1 MTTAA
6 NSTPPDNQGV
16 LSGLKVLDFGRYIA
30 GPYCATLLAE
40 FGADV
45 IRIEKR
51 GGSEDRFTAPVSEDG
66 MGALFMQMARNKRS
80 VTMDPMHDQA
90 RPVIEEMVRQAD
102 IVVANLP
109 ARTMKRMGL
118 DYDSL
123 ASINPRIILTTSN
136 SFGTQGEWSERV
148 GFDGVGQVMSGG
160 VYMTGEEN
168 QPYRAQVPWVDFT
181 TALHCAY
188 GTLIAVMAREQTGR
202 GQMVTG
208 SLLASAVT
216 LNNAML
222 IEQAVTQVNRVPTG
236 NRGQTSAPVDI
247 YQTRDGSVL
256 MQVVGQPLFDRVAK
270 LIDEPGWL
278 EDERFATDDLR
289 GQHGEIISARMQQW
303 CSERTTEQ
311 ALEELGKAMIPC
323 APVLKPQQTLEH
335 PAVQALGIL
344 TPVNY
349 PGLPTPAPVARVPV
363 GLTET
368 GGDIRRRAP
377 QIGEHTDEVLQE
389 FGFSSE
395 QISEL
400 RGAGVI

>member
-1 MTTAA
+1 MTGT
-6 NSTPPDNQGV
+6 NPSDGNNNGGV
-16 LSGLKVLDFGRYIA
+16 LSGLRVLDFGRYIA

-80 VTMDPMHDQA
+80 ITMDPMHEQA
-90 RPVIEEMVRQAD
+90 KPVMEQMIRQAD

-118 DYDSL
+118 DYETIS
-123 ASINPRIILTTSN
+123 AINPRIILTTSN
-136 SFGTQGEWSERV
+136 SFGTQGDWSERV

-168 QPYRAQVPWVDFT
+168 QPYRAQVPWVDFS

-188 GTLIAVMAREQTGR
+188 GTLIAVMAREKSGR
-202 GQMVTG
+202 GQVVTG
-208 SLLASAVT
+208 SLLASAIT

-222 IEQAVTQVNRVPTG
+222 IEQAVAQVNRVPTG

-247 YQTRDGSVL
+247 YQTSDGSVL
-256 MQVVGQPLFDRVAK
+256 MQVVGQPLFDRVAN

-289 GQHGEIISARMQQW
+289 GQHGELISARMQQW
-303 CSERTTEQ
+303 CGERTTEQ
-311 ALEELGKAMIPC
+311 ALKALGEAMIPC
-323 APVLKPQQTLEH
+323 APVLKPQQTLDH
-335 PAVQALGIL
+335 PAVQALGLL
-344 TPVNY
+344 TPVDY
-349 PGLPTPAPVARVPV
+349 PGMASAAPIAKVPV
-363 GLTET
+363 GLSES
-368 GGDIRRRAP
+368 GGGIRHRAP

-389 FGFSSE
+389 FGFASS
-395 QISEL
+395 QIDEL
-400 RGAGVI
+400 RNAGVI

>member
-1 MTTAA
+1 MTTPTH
-6 NSTPPDNQGV
+6 STPPDNQGV

-66 MGALFMQMARNKRS
+66 MGALFMQIARNKRS
-80 VTMDPMHDQA
+80 ITMDPMHEQA

-118 DYDSL
+118 DYDTL
-123 ASINPRIILTTSN
+123 ASINPRIILATSN

-148 GFDGVGQVMSGG
+148 GFDGVGQVMAGG

-168 QPYRAQVPWVDFT
+168 QPYRAQVPWVDFS

-188 GTLIAVMAREQTGR
+188 GTLIAVMAREKTGR

-208 SLLASAVT
+208 SLLASAIS

-222 IEQAVTQVNRVPTG
+222 IEQAVAQVNRVPTG

-256 MQVVGQPLFDRVAK
+256 LQVVGQPLFDRVAK

-303 CSERTTEQ
+303 CGERTTEE
-311 ALEELGKAMIPC
+311 ALEALGKAMIPC
-323 APVLKPQQTLEH
+323 APVLKPQQTLDH
-335 PAVQALGIL
+335 PAVQALGVL
-344 TPVNY
+344 TPVDY

-363 GLTET
+363 GLTES
-368 GGDIRRRAP
+368 GGGIRRRAP
-377 QIGEHTDEVLQE
+377 QIGEHTDEVLRE

>member
-1 MTTAA
+1 M
-6 NSTPPDNQGV
+6 SEPDLNNGV

-51 GGSEDRFTAPVSEDG
+51 EGSEDRFTAPVTPDG
-66 MGALFMQMARNKRS
+66 MGALFLQIARNKRS
-80 VTMDPMHDQA
+80 MTLNPMHPDA
-90 RPVIEEMVRQAD
+90 KPVIETMVKEAD

-109 ARTMKRMGL
+109 AKTMKRMGL
-118 DYDSL
+118 DYETLS
-123 ASINPRIILTTSN
+123 AINPRIILTTSN
-136 SFGTQGEWSERV
+136 SFGTKGEWSNRV
-148 GFDGVGQVMSGG
+148 GFDGVGQVMAGG
-160 VYMTGEEN
+160 VYMTGEER

-188 GTLIAVMAREQTGR
+188 GTLIAVMARQQTGR

-247 YQTRDGSVL
+247 YQTKDGSVL
-256 MQVVGQPLFDRVAK
+256 VQVVGQPLFDRVAN
-270 LIDEPGWL
+270 LIGEPGWL
-278 EDERFATDDLR
+278 QDERFATDDLR
-289 GQHGEIISARMQQW
+289 GQHGELISARMQQW
-303 CSERTTEQ
+303 CDELTTEQ
-311 ALEELGKAMIPC
+311 ALTKLGDAMIPC
-323 APVLKPQQTLEH
+323 APVLKPQETLDH
-335 PAVQALGIL
+335 PAVQDLGIL
-344 TPVNY
+344 TPTEY
-349 PGLPTPAPVARVPV
+349 PGIETPAPLAKVPV

-368 GGDIRRRAP
+368 GGGIRQRPP
-377 QIGEHTDEVLQE
+377 QIGEHTDEVLKE
-389 FGFSSE
+389 FGYDDAAISS
-395 QISEL
+395 L
-400 RGAGVI
+400 RDAKVI